1 MNSESRDAGLKN
13 YAEIE
18 IKYLYSKFIHP
29 TDIKG
34 VPRGYTVSAL
44 YVLILE
50 FNGSDS

>member
-1 MNSESRDAGLKN
+1 MNSESREAGLKN
-13 YAEIE
+13 YAKIK

-34 VPRGYTVSAL
+34 GYRVSAL
-44 YVLILE
+44 YILILE